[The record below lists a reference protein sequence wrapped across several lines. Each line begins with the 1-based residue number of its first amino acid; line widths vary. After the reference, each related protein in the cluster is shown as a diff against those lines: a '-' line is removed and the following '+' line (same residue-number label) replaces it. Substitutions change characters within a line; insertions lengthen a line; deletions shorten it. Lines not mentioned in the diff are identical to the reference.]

1 MLLYWTF
8 VIGTTLARV
17 VPLRLS
23 YAIARA
29 VGVATYYAWPGGR
42 RRCVQNLRHVTG
54 GDTVEARRIARASFA
69 NYIVYLVDFFRLIG
83 STREEFAGRVVSD
96 EWDSVALEGNGHGI
110 VAMTLHYGNWDLG
123 AVLIAQHGRG
133 VAAIADRFASPR
145 VEEFVLGSRRHLGMT
160 IIPADHV
167 GPGLLRA
174 LRRDEVVA
182 VLIDIPAPGSGVP
195 VTFFGDTIV
204 VSDGA
209 ARLALRTGA
218 RVVAGLVVR
227 DQPWDERVRAEA
239 SPIDFTPTGDEAGDA
254 RALMQAV
261 FTHLEHRVRRDPA
274 QWYIFRNLWPSDV
287 RGTTRL
293 RTPHASRGA

>member
-23 YAIARA
+23 YALARA

-42 RRCVQNLRHVTG
+42 RRSVQNMRHVTG
-54 GDTVEARRIARASFA
+54 GDPTEARRIARASFA

-83 STREEFAGRVVSD
+83 STREELRDRVASDDWERVGQQRDGR
-96 EWDSVALEGNGHGI
+96 GI

-145 VEEFVLGSRRHLGMT
+145 VDEFVLGSRRHLGMT

-218 RVVAGLVVR
+218 TVVAGLVTR
-227 DQPWDERVRAEA
+227 DEPWDERVRVEA
-239 SPIDFTPTGDEAGDA
+239 TPIAIGTTGEEAADA

-261 FTHLEHRVRRDPA
+261 FTHLEDRVRRDPA

-287 RGTTRL
+287 HETTRP
-293 RTPHASRGA
+293 RAPRGA